1 MVKFQKYF
9 FLSVAFLLGSI
20 IPLYG
25 NVFNFLLLILVIFM
39 LWKRKSKVWETL
51 LAERLYIGVN
61 VVFLL
66 YFIVHTVAVLLKGN
80 PIAEPSYGT
89 FEALILNFVLIPM
102 WVATWREWITPGL
115 IKKFL
120 LYFCSGCLLLN
131 IYILFL
137 VVGNKLFTSPGEA
150 LEYLY
155 NNRFGENRYVLGSKY
170 WLEVQAMLLAVSAL
184 VVYFLLI
191 IEKAWKKRGLLLCMF
206 GVLVVF
212 LSFTVTKSAILGFLL
227 GFIVMNFYLFRK
239 LSFKRQFLFVGGALV
254 FVLSLTLLMDLNKYE
269 ERIHEV
275 GIEVQNVREGKFVG
289 GTVAPRLAFIKES
302 FRHWDE
308 FALWGLGVTTKHRIK
323 AWYEAS
329 DLNIAVF
336 NNVNNTFL
344 QYWITAGL
352 VGLAVMIFL
361 FFAPLYR
368 MIKRKRFSFL
378 ILSVLLVFLV
388 VSNSCVTLSWA
399 NSRALMLIFLAMFYF
414 YGDMFS
420 QLENDIPQEEKPSI

>member
-1 MVKFQKYF
+1 MKFQKYF

-80 PIAEPSYGT
+80 PIAKPSYGT
-89 FEALILNFVLIPM
+89 FEVLILNFVLIPM

-137 VVGNKLFTSPGEA
+137 VVGDKLFTSPGEA

-184 VVYFLLI
+184 IVYFLLI
-191 IEKAWKKRGLLLCMF
+191 IEK
-206 GVLVVF
+206 
-212 LSFTVTKSAILGFLL
+212 
-227 GFIVMNFYLFRK
+227 
-239 LSFKRQFLFVGGALV
+239 
-254 FVLSLTLLMDLNKYE
+254 
-269 ERIHEV
+269 
-275 GIEVQNVREGKFVG
+275 
-289 GTVAPRLAFIKES
+289 
-302 FRHWDE
+302 
-308 FALWGLGVTTKHRIK
+308 
-323 AWYEAS
+323 
-329 DLNIAVF
+329 
-336 NNVNNTFL
+336 
-344 QYWITAGL
+344 
-352 VGLAVMIFL
+352 
-361 FFAPLYR
+361 
-368 MIKRKRFSFL
+368 
-378 ILSVLLVFLV
+378 
-388 VSNSCVTLSWA
+388 
-399 NSRALMLIFLAMFYF
+399 
-414 YGDMFS
+414 S
-420 QLENDIPQEEKPSI
+420 QD